1 MVSVSYTAHLTAE
14 AGLFEFLRLVLR
26 LFYRATEKAIA
37 DTKKPYTDLLA
48 FLPPCSKPPNQA
60 GAREGFDDG
69 SLGYY
74 PAISVFRG
82 GAAEANFGPRFWFP
96 PPDFPVDEEDTEMAD
111 SSSDVKVNPITKKQ
125 IAGQHSRLR
134 AMSERFNEQI
144 AEDVVY
150 DLVDEGE

>member
-1 MVSVSYTAHLTAE
+1 MSDLSLDSSDLSS
-14 AGLFEFLRLVLR
+14 GLFHTAIDKE
-26 LFYRATEKAIA
+26 IA
-37 DTKKPYTDLLA
+37 DTEKPYTDLLA
-48 FLPPCSKPPNQA
+48 YLPPCSKPPNQA

-96 PPDFPVDEEDTEMAD
+96 PPDFAVDEEDAEMAD
-111 SSSDVKVNPITKKQ
+111 SSPDVNVNPITKTQ
-125 IAGQHSRLR
+125 IAGQHSTLR

-150 DLVDEGE
+150 DLVDEGELGLARYAS

>member
-1 MVSVSYTAHLTAE
+1 M
-14 AGLFEFLRLVLR
+14 LRLVLR
-26 LFYRATEKAIA
+26 IFHTATEKGIA
-37 DTKKPYTDLLA
+37 DTEKPYTDLLA

-82 GAAEANFGPRFWFP
+82 GAAEANFGPRFWCP
-96 PPDFPVDEEDTEMAD
+96 PPDLAVDEEDTEMID
-111 SSSDVKVNPITKKQ
+111 SASDVNVNPITKKQ

-150 DLVDEGE
+150 DLVDEGEWGWHDTHLKLC